1 MIFSGAWF
9 FSASYWRHF
18 GLRCRIININKVNI
32 MNTYNVRYYDKG
44 DYSVKEV
51 VIQYDPYTALASSL
65 TMNNGYVNW
74 GNVTL
79 LSMEIVSRV

>member
-1 MIFSGAWF
+1 
-9 FSASYWRHF
+9 
-18 GLRCRIININKVNI
+18 